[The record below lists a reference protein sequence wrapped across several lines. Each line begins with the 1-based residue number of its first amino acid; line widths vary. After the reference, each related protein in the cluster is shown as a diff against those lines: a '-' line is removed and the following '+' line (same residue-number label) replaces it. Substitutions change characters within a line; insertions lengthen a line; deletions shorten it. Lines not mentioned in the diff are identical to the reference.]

1 MQIFNTFEEA
11 FDFIRMTELFTNR
24 VVKGVAEEP
33 FDNHAMGGWFEAGP
47 VYYLTEECYLKAVVD
62 NVQDRSLIGPIGYKS
77 QEEWETAIR
86 TNTCPASEV
95 SGVAMRE
102 YRFEYKARCFSHDLD
117 QKPWDGTR
125 WERFEGYRLVEHE
138 HYCRSTPTSPPT
150 SPRIPRLLI

>member
-1 MQIFNTFEEA
+1 MQIFNTFKEA
-11 FDFIRMTELFTNR
+11 FDFILTTGFLNYR
-24 VVKGVAEEP
+24 VVKGVAEKP

-47 VYYLTEECYLKAVVD
+47 VYFLTDECYLKAVVD
-62 NVQDRSLIGPIGYKS
+62 NVQDRSLIGPIGYKT

-117 QKPWDGTR
+117 QEPWDGTR
-125 WERFEGYRLVEHE
+125 WERFEGYRLVECE
-138 HYCRSTPTSPPT
+138 HYCSAAPA

>member
-102 YRFEYKARCFSHDLD
+102 YRFEYKARCFSHSLD
-117 QKPWDGTR
+117 QEPWDGTR
-125 WERFEGYRLVEHE
+125 WERFEAYILVERE
-138 HYCRSTPTSPPT
+138 HYCSATPV
-150 SPRIPRLLI
+150 SPRSPRLLI